1 MENSRILQEIASLP
15 LEAQKQVMD
24 FVAFLRTR
32 YEPVPSAPET
42 DRVKLAEEP
51 FVGMWRDRKDMRDSS
66 EWVRQLRRRESAT
79 DWQFPMP

>member
-32 YEPVPSAPET
+32 YEPVPSTPEA
-42 DRVKLAEEP
+42 DRVQLAEEP
-51 FVGMWRDRKDMRDSS
+51 YVGMWRDREDMRDSS
-66 EWVRQLRRRESAT
+66 EWVRQLRQREWERT
-79 DWQFPMP
+79 G